1 MKGTQVRNDRNFP
14 RTSDNTLSRRS
25 LLKTA
30 AGFTLGAAAYGLA
43 GSARGQEQGIM
54 PDGGT
59 VPYRLPM
66 GALNYIDQK
75 QYIHNM
81 EIHAHFPT
89 TGSVTIG
96 GGEPLT
102 TLWARGKQRMIPG
115 SGGFIDI
122 SDGRNPV
129 QVNKNLCPG
138 VVPNIAYNTKIK
150 KWIRLQD
157 ALGRIT
163 SPNPQHPHGK
173 FDYGKEELD
182 KLLAAKRFK
191 GIRNYDVTD
200 PRNPVLLEE
209 FSTGET
215 GSGTHDN
222 FYDGGQYAYLD
233 CGWDDQ
239 LRMEE
244 GSQPFSH
251 GLMIVDVSDPSHTK
265 EVSRWWVPGQ
275 RLGEEEEYKKYWF
288 AGDRGSFTG
297 NHGAAIPPK
306 RIEDGG
312 TIAYTGFGAFGM
324 FVLDLSDIR
333 HPKPIGRYS
342 NPLEGT
348 GAIPYHTIY
357 PIRTNAKHPQLRDLV
372 ITTVEAIEADCRE
385 PFHLPYIISV
395 KDPRNPK
402 LIGMF
407 PRPVP
412 PADAP
417 YADFCQARGRFSSHN
432 CQSWLAPG
440 EMRPDFVALS
450 YFNAGLRIYD
460 ISDPTNPKEVAWFV
474 PGREGE
480 EISKFDSYFRGTG
493 ENVFVEWDRNLIW
506 LSTHE
511 GLYCMSTPFLGKPIL
526 EPRRVEKWSIP
537 YCNVGFDDQTPKSAY
552 LGGSLS
558 AVG

>member
-1 MKGTQVRNDRNFP
+1 MRKDNRLFPMRNGKL
-14 RTSDNTLSRRS
+14 TRRS
-25 LLKTA
+25 MLKTA
-30 AGFTLGAAAYGLA
+30 AGFVVGAAASGL
-43 GSARGQEQGIM
+43 SALHAKGQTEGIM

-59 VPYRLPM
+59 IPYRLPM
-66 GALNYIDQK
+66 GALNYLDRK

-81 EIHAHFPT
+81 DIHAHFPT

-102 TLWARGKQRMIPG
+102 TMWAQGKQRMIPG

-122 SDGRNPV
+122 SDGRNPI
-129 QVNKNLCPG
+129 QVNKGLCPG
-138 VVPNIAYNTKIK
+138 NCPNVAYNTKLR

-157 ALGRIT
+157 AGAPIT
-163 SPNPQHPHGK
+163 QPNPRYPHGQY
-173 FDYGKEELD
+173 DKED
-182 KLLAAKRFK
+182 RDRALAGTGFK

-200 PRNPVLLEE
+200 PRTPNLLEE
-209 FSTGET
+209 FGTGQS
-215 GSGTHDN
+215 GGGTHDN

-239 LRMEE
+239 MRMEATWRPL
-244 GSQPFSH
+244 SQ

-288 AGDRGSFTG
+288 AGDHGADTS

-324 FVLDLSDIR
+324 FVLDLSDIK
-333 HPKPIGRYS
+333 HPKPIGRFV
-342 NPLEGT
+342 NPLEAT

-357 PIRTNAKHPQLRDLV
+357 PILADAKHPHLQNLV
-372 ITTVEAIEADCRE
+372 VTEPEATESDCRE
-385 PFHLPYIISV
+385 PFHLPYVINV

-402 LIGMF
+402 LVGTF

-412 PADAP
+412 PPDAP
-417 YADFCQARGRFSSHN
+417 YADFCQARGRFSSH
-432 CQSWLAPG
+432 CIQSWLAPG
-440 EMRPDFVALS
+440 KMRPDFVAMT

-460 ISDPTNPKEVAWFV
+460 ISDPSDPKEVAWFV
-474 PGREGE
+474 PSRDGD
-480 EISKFDSYFRGTG
+480 IDKWNTWFRGTG

-506 LSTHE
+506 FTTHE

-526 EPRRVEKWSIP
+526 DPQKVEKWSVP
-537 YCNVGFDDQTPKSAY
+537 YCNVGFDDQTPKSVY
-552 LGGSLS
+552 FGRSLS
-558 AVG
+558 EVG